1 MCGRDDGRGDDD
13 DGEDGAEGEDVDAR
27 DDDYADDDDA
37 DEASMGTAL
46 TVTIC
51 PRALFCQLRLGVRDI
66 KHNATLLLIKDC
78 ADCSACLV
86 HAMPV
91 KPNMHWFSS
100 DHHAM
105 LSLGIRPQHG

>member
-1 MCGRDDGRGDDD
+1 MGQ
-13 DGEDGAEGEDVDAR
+13 EDTAHKPQR
-27 DDDYADDDDA
+27 IILQ
-37 DEASMGTAL
+37 DEAEMGTAL

-51 PRALFCQLRLGVRDI
+51 PRALFCQLRLGARDI

-105 LSLGIRPQHG
+105 LSLGIRPQHGRAHGNQAC